1 MKKLAFVITGLLVC
15 STLVPAVAFAD
26 EPENPNCWGVITNQ
40 LASTEAGAVG
50 DHAKEPPPLPEPLD
64 RPGRAGLGNFPE
76 MIEIGGTI
84 FTFEHLSDFGS
95 FLAMI
100 DGLAATDCP

>member
-1 MKKLAFVITGLLVC
+1 MKKLVFVITGLLVF
-15 STLVPAVAFAD
+15 STLVPAVASAD
-26 EPENPNCWGVITNQ
+26 EPDNPNCWGVITNQ
-40 LASTEAGAVG
+40 LASTEPGAVG

-64 RPGRAGLGNFPE
+64 RPGRAGLGNFPS
-76 MIEIGGTI
+76 EIGP

-100 DGLAATDCP
+100 DGLAATHCP